1 MAKELVMRH
10 VVALLCSTV
19 LTGLAFGQTITM
31 PPAAESG
38 TSYRELDSTTR
49 GWYVRGLVDG
59 FLGAAQFGGDE
70 NLVVAFSKCLDGMTS
85 IEIEALVDKYLAE
98 HPALLRKGMHAL
110 AANAITESCPEYSKE
125 LLKSDFW
132 RRALEQ
138 SKAPK

>member
-1 MAKELVMRH
+1 MDA
-10 VVALLCSTV
+10 
-19 LTGLAFGQTITM
+19 
-31 PPAAESG
+31 
-38 TSYRELDSTTR
+38 TTR

-70 NLVVAFSKCLDGMTS
+70 HLVVAFSKCLDGMTS

-98 HPALLRKGMHAL
+98 HPAMLHKGMHAL

-125 LLKSDFW
+125 LLRSDFW

>member
-1 MAKELVMRH
+1 MRH
-10 VVALLCSTV
+10 AVALACSMF
-19 LTGLAFGQTITM
+19 LTSTALTQTITM
-31 PPAAESG
+31 PTAAESG
-38 TSYRELDSTTR
+38 TSYRELDATTR

-85 IEIEALVDKYLAE
+85 LEIEALVDKYLAD

-125 LLKSDFW
+125 LRKSDFW

-138 SKAPK
+138 SKPPT

>member
-1 MAKELVMRH
+1 MRH
-10 VVALLCSTV
+10 VVALVCSAVFAGTA
-19 LTGLAFGQTITM
+19 LGQTITM

-98 HPALLRKGMHAL
+98 HPAQLHKGMHAL

-132 RRALEQ
+132 RRTLEQ

>member
-1 MAKELVMRH
+1 MRH
-10 VVALLCSTV
+10 VVALACSALLSGTA
-19 LTGLAFGQTITM
+19 LAQSITM

-38 TSYRELDSTTR
+38 NSYRDLDATTR

-70 NLVVAFSKCLDGMTS
+70 HLVVAFSKCLDGMTS

-98 HPALLRKGMHAL
+98 HPAMLHKGMLAL

-125 LLKSDFW
+125 LLRSDFW